1 MGLIDEA
8 REHLQSV
15 FGFSEF
21 RAGQE
26 EIIAAILAGENVF
39 AVMPTGSGKSLC
51 YQLPAIVDGGLTVVV
66 SPLIALM
73 RDQVK
78 ALEALGVAAGCLN
91 SANAPEENRRI
102 EDAVKAGT
110 LRILYAAPERLARA
124 DTRALLGSG
133 RTKRLAVDEAHC
145 VSQWGHDFRPEYMEI
160 GNLREAIG
168 SVPLI
173 AVTATADTA
182 TRADIVDKLFAG
194 PPRMI
199 VHGFDRPNIALAMAP
214 KDNARRQ
221 ILNFVADH
229 KGMSGILY
237 CLSRK
242 RCETFA
248 GNLRDAGHRSVVY
261 HAGLDAGVRADAQDE
276 FLREDGVIVCATI
289 AFGMGIDKPDV
300 RFVAHA
306 DLPGNIE
313 SYYQEIGRAG
323 RDGLPADTLT
333 IYGLDDIRM
342 RRMQIE
348 DGDGSDEQ
356 KRIERQRLNALI
368 ALCEAPSC
376 RRQTLLAYFG
386 ESTESC
392 GNCDLCAGGAEVIDG
407 TTEAQKAMSA
417 MARTGQ
423 RFGTEHLVSILLGEA
438 NDRVLQFGHDKL
450 PTFGVGTDRNRNEWR
465 SIIRQLYAAS
475 HISQDITAY
484 GSWALTETGQDIL
497 KGKGTF
503 QMRKD
508 ILQPKGQSGAKKSAA
523 AADIELGEADQE
535 LLMSLK
541 GLRRE
546 MAAALNVPAYVIFPD
561 RTLMELAAVRP
572 QSLDEMSGVHG
583 VGAVKLEKYG
593 GKFIETIRNFAGG
606 G

>member
-168 SVPLI
+168 GVPLI

-386 ESTESC
+386 ESTEPC
-392 GNCDLCAGGAEVIDG
+392 GNCDLCNGGAEVIDG

>member
-168 SVPLI
+168 GVPLI

-248 GNLRDAGHRSVVY
+248 GNLRDAGHRAVVY